1 MAEKRTDAEKIKLL
15 ETTGEVLIDCVFK
28 ILRAKMELQSPQVH
42 HAVVVESVSK
52 MAEDAGRKE
61 ELESLVK
68 DATKG
73 KSKLK
78 QNDQEALK
86 LKNVESGQTS
96 VHWIEPEAVLIPNH
110 SVKKM
115 IEKWRQGEVEFAVP
129 ETSPSSSEDWV
140 IVPNK

>member
-86 LKNVESGQTS
+86 LKNVESGQ
-96 VHWIEPEAVLIPNH
+96 VGL
-110 SVKKM
+110 K
-115 IEKWRQGEVEFAVP
+115 
-129 ETSPSSSEDWV
+129 SPSSIEFDFGMLL
-140 IVPNK
+140 